1 MKYFDLKNQMFIWD
15 TNLKNGVCGVEFDRK
30 DIMMNKLG
38 AATLE
43 GKFTIFDLRTF
54 NSTSGYASLTEMG
67 QKATLWGIK
76 HLPQNRDLFATL
88 GGNGALN
95 LYKYC
100 YPAQRSI
107 KDAEGAE
114 RGVIGKVE
122 MLNQRDICQQCISSF
137 DWNRDKLG
145 LSVLCGLDQ
154 TVRVMLITKLNL
166 Y

>member
-1 MKYFDLKNQMFIWD
+1 MFIWD
-15 TNLKNGVCGVEFDRK
+15 TNLKNGVCGIEFDRK
-30 DIMMNKLG
+30 DIIMNKLG

-43 GKFTIFDLRTF
+43 GKFTLFDLRIF
-54 NSTSGYASLTEMG
+54 NAAQGYANLTESA

-76 HLPQNRDLFATL
+76 HVPQNRDLFVTL

-95 LYKYC
+95 LYKYH
-100 YPAQRSI
+100 YPSQRSVKNGDGQDI
-107 KDAEGAE
+107 
-114 RGVIGKVE
+114 GVMGKVE
-122 MLNQRDICQQCISSF
+122 LLNQRDICQQCISSF

-154 TVRVMLITKLNL
+154 TIRVTIVTKLNL